1 MWSIAVSVLVL
12 SASVAGAS
20 ALSAQSSFFKDRQR
34 PSRFTLGGDLVM
46 SQPRGEFANN
56 IGRGY
61 GAEFTGLFH
70 VDKRGFLSIRGDLGM
85 VQYGRESKEIPFYP
99 ITGRVRLDLETT
111 NQIGWGAIG
120 TQLMIPEGPLRPYAN
135 ASIAYTDFS
144 TTSPL
149 RGTDDSY
156 ESLSSQNQHDGSRA
170 YIFGGG
176 VLIPFGNR
184 ITSGALNLGGRYY
197 SGGEATYLREGD
209 ITDNP
214 DGTVTLSPR
223 RSRTDLVLWQVG
235 VSFRLPNSPRDR

>member
-1 MWSIAVSVLVL
+1 MRSIAVSILVL
-12 SASVAGAS
+12 SAGVAAASSVA
-20 ALSAQSSFFKDRQR
+20 AQSSFFKDRER

-46 SQPRGEFANN
+46 SQPRGEFSNN
-56 IGRGY
+56 VGNGY

-70 VDKRGFLSIRGDLGM
+70 LDRRGFFSIRGDVGG
-85 VQYGRESKEIPFYP
+85 VQYGRESQEIPFSP

-111 NQIGWGAIG
+111 NQIAWGAIG

-144 TTSPL
+144 TTSSL
-149 RGTDDSY
+149 RGTDDEY
-156 ESLSSQNQHDGSRA
+156 EALSTQNQHDGSRA

-197 SGGEATYLREGD
+197 YGGEATYLREGD

-214 DGTVTLSPR
+214 DGTITLAQR

-235 VSFRLPNSPRDR
+235 VSFRLPHSRRGR